1 MTPKNLFLVA
11 GHTYKEVI
19 RWETEPIVRK
29 PISGISTMTGA
40 PRIALIGHGI
50 PDGWRVAITGC
61 KGMTEINADDQERPG
76 NADYRTATVIDNDT
90 IELNEL
96 SAGGYRPWT
105 SGGFVQWN
113 SPATLAGFSARLRV
127 KNRPDGAL
135 FASNL
140 VADSPLNTLSVDIDT
155 TRHTIVITFSSMA
168 TASLAGKYG
177 VYDLELVSGD
187 DPPVVTQL
195 VAGRIRVER
204 E

>member
-1 MTPKNLFLVA
+1 MITKNLSIIA
-11 GHTYKEVI
+11 GHTYREVI

-29 PISGISTMTGA
+29 PISGISTTTGA
-40 PRIALIGHGI
+40 PRITLIGHGI
-50 PDGWRVAITGC
+50 LDEWRVAITGC

-76 NADYRTATVIDNDT
+76 NADYHKATVIDNDT
-90 IELNEL
+90 IELNDL

-113 SPATLAGFSARLRV
+113 SPATLSGFSARLRV
-127 KNRPDGAL
+127 KDRPDGAL
-135 FASNL
+135 LASNL

-155 TRHTIVITFSSMA
+155 TRHTITITFSSMA

-187 DPPVVTQL
+187 ETPVVTQL
-195 VAGRIRVER
+195 VSGRIRIER